1 MLGTKLWAADGI
13 TLGLDEG
20 TELGSLDGSSDGSN
34 ELVIGSDE
42 GIVSFQ
48 LNLSR
53 QFPAPCTVLQ
63 FFSNLHLSTIASF
76 VVRVG
81 VGVRVRVSVCVHVR
95 VRVHVRVGIRP
106 PMYLSC
112 RSSLSWP

>member
-1 MLGTKLWAADGI
+1 MGLSLGPTDGETLGTEEGIILSSSDGEVLGTTLRATDAI

-20 TELGSLDGSSDGSN
+20 TQMGSSYGSYDGSN
-34 ELVIGSDE
+34 KILLGSDE

-63 FFSNLHLSTIASF
+63 FCSNLHLSTIASF
-76 VVRVG
+76 SVRVG
-81 VGVRVRVSVCVHVR
+81 
-95 VRVHVRVGIRP
+95 VRVGIRP
-106 PMYLSC
+106 PM
-112 RSSLSWP
+112 